1 MVQPRPDAGRRRLST
16 FLLSLVGA
24 GGCSPAVFWIGT
36 QSPFAPLCLFQPPS
50 RSGWPRGRSCR
61 ADRPGTAVPAEGGG
75 PPVSGSAPGSGWP
88 WEPPEAD
95 RGGCEPEPPACP
107 ALVFPARS
115 RLVRVSRNPGAG
127 RSGLD
132 SRELATLFSFLQ
144 GPRKAVLF
152 LSLCVRLTLQR
163 GWKSSSWDGWGIQR
177 AEWPLCP
184 HHPACCPHGEGPPC
198 PTATTAWKPG
208 VGKPVA
214 APARPAAATR
224 ASGVN
229 MCALGAGS
237 ISGSAPGLDS

>member
-1 MVQPRPDAGRRRLST
+1 MARQLPLVVQPRPDAGRRRLGGLST

-127 RSGLD
+127 RRRLD
-132 SRELATLFSFLQ
+132 SRELATLFFLQ

-177 AEWPLCP
+177 AEWPLSP
-184 HHPACCPHGEGPPC
+184 HHPACSVLTVKGPHALRRPRHGNQ
-198 PTATTAWKPG
+198 AWGSPW
-208 VGKPVA
+208 
-214 APARPAAATR
+214 RPLR
-224 ASGVN
+224 GRPQRHVP
-229 MCALGAGS
+229 LG
-237 ISGSAPGLDS
+237 